1 MSSWEATENQQWA
14 IGDAVVVNPGVND
27 PDTGEDL
34 SGWQGR
40 ISAIQAGEPPL
51 LTIQWDS
58 LTLKSLPAAFIEYS
72 VEEGLS
78 WTEMNLE
85 PQEVT
90 HPHPRDTLEEVAAA
104 IAAIEPS
111 YSWRWVGGEQGKRIQ
126 QIVNQAQGT
135 GALAESKAWHSYLEE
150 YLHAPFTA
158 TAGARHGP
166 VRPGDTVRVLGVSF
180 WDETYGTLVA
190 VKHPDGVYELPLREL
205 DPAGAEEATQ
215 QLVDDYQLW
224 PTNR

>member
-1 MSSWEATENQQWA
+1 MKSDRWT
-14 IGDAVVVNPGVND
+14 IGEAVVVKPGVKD

-40 ISAIQAGEPPL
+40 ISAIQAGEPPM

-58 LTLKSLPAAFIEYS
+58 LTLKGLPTAFIEYS

-78 WTEMNLE
+78 WTEINLE

-90 HPHPRDTLEEVAAA
+90 HTAPRDTVEEVAAA

-111 YSWRWVGGEQGKRIQ
+111 FSWRWVGGEQGKRIQ

-135 GALAESKAWHSYLEE
+135 GALAVSKAWHTYLEE
-150 YLHAPFTA
+150 HLRVPFA
-158 TAGARHGP
+158 AAAGARHGS
-166 VRPGDTVRVLGVSF
+166 VRPGDTVKVLGVSF
-180 WDETYGTLVA
+180 WDEAYGTLVA
-190 VKHPDGVYELPLREL
+190 VKHPEGVYELPLQEL
-205 DPAGAEEATQ
+205 DLAGAEETTQ
-215 QLVDDYQLW
+215 ELVEDYQVW
-224 PTNR
+224 SANR